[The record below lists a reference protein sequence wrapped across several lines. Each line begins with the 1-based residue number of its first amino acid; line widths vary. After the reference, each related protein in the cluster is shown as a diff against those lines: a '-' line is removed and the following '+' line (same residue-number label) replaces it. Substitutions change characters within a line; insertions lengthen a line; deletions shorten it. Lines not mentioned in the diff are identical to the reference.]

1 MPVVFK
7 YNGYRFFFYS
17 NEGATGTR
25 PYSRQER
32 RICGKIL
39 DTAPDKRCRGLYRFA
54 IDSVQYRIQI
64 RMIAKI
70 KQSGFLHTRNLGKID
85 NIVSNQWRIG
95 IIPIFH

>member
-39 DTAPDKRCRGLYRFA
+39 DTATDKRCRGLRDEIPGTPEADAGDRRKQRTYRKA
-54 IDSVQYRIQI
+54 
-64 RMIAKI
+64 
-70 KQSGFLHTRNLGKID
+70 LE
-85 NIVSNQWRIG
+85 
-95 IIPIFH
+95 